1 MADTFRLFY
10 MAVWA
15 NWTNAMRY
23 KLNFIFGILNSAL
36 FGMGM
41 LLLALAFDT
50 ALLERTLGTRNYV
63 SFMIIGV
70 SFQSWQ
76 NIALWGPAGRFRED
90 LGSGLIDYTFTC
102 PFSRYAY
109 ILCHVAA
116 MAVIQTLFFVPM
128 FAVGLW
134 FTRET
139 VTLGGVLLGLAATA
153 ISVGAMSQMGAC
165 FAALVLRHQQV
176 TSVFGVFNFAFQMMT
191 GMFVPLHVLPA
202 TLRMVGIA
210 ALPMSFGMDLL
221 RHYVM
226 GTQTYLSVPAEWA
239 VLAAQFLALG
249 LLAQYAVRRLE
260 RSAKEQGLHYL

>member
-1 MADTFRLFY
+1 
-10 MAVWA
+10 
-15 NWTNAMRY
+15 
-23 KLNFIFGILNSAL
+23 
-36 FGMGM
+36 
-41 LLLALAFDT
+41 
-50 ALLERTLGTRNYV
+50 
-63 SFMIIGV
+63 
-70 SFQSWQ
+70 
-76 NIALWGPAGRFRED
+76 
-90 LGSGLIDYTFTC
+90 
-102 PFSRYAY
+102 
-109 ILCHVAA
+109 

-128 FAVGLW
+128 FSVGLW

-139 VTLGGVLLGLAATA
+139 VTLGGVLLGLAATV

-202 TLRMVGIA
+202 ALRMVGIVV
-210 ALPMSFGMDLL
+210 LPMSFGMDLL

-239 VLAAQFLALG
+239 VLAAQFLVLG